1 MILLQK
7 YYIILY
13 FPNYLVVFLLWKQ
26 PPGPAG
32 DYPFEGTLH
41 QGQQESG
48 RKVLILRVFILTKEV
63 ECQGI

>member
-7 YYIILY
+7 YYNILY

-48 RKVLILRVFILTKEV
+48 RKVLILR
-63 ECQGI
+63 G